1 MSSIAASSSA
11 PRGGADLLT
20 FGFGAAAAMWA
31 AGYFLRLPGAVV
43 PAPVLLAVV
52 LTIALACGFLAGRWT
67 RRGWRAGLGAGL
79 IAGGLNLLIVLS
91 LVSGSNR
98 PNEVV
103 PSALGWIP
111 GSILLTMG
119 LMTLG
124 AALGARRARPLPGDA
139 WTAHFA
145 AVTAGATLVLIMV
158 GGNVTGHDAGL
169 AVPDWPNSFEYNMF
183 MYPLAKMTGG
193 IYFEHSH
200 RLFGALVG
208 LTTLVLAAHI
218 ALTERRG
225 WVRGLAG
232 AALVV
237 VCVQGVLGGL
247 RVTGRPTLSVNPA
260 DLQPNIALAMVHG
273 VLAQVF
279 FCMLVTLRL
288 ALGRAWREAQPATT
302 PAAELDRGVLL
313 ALLALTL
320 VQSTLGA
327 LVRHIDWGV
336 HLHISLAIAVL
347 AVAGVAGFRAA
358 AAYPDDRLR
367 SRLGTWL
374 LIVTGVQLALG
385 LIALVLTRFAPP
397 GSVGLSVQ
405 VAVTTAHQTL
415 GAVFFASVV
424 GLAAWHNRRTVPL
437 RRGFPLQPSLG

>member
-1 MSSIAASSSA
+1 
-11 PRGGADLLT
+11 
-20 FGFGAAAAMWA
+20 MWA
-31 AGYFLRLPGAVV
+31 AGYFLRLPGAAV
-43 PAPVLLAVV
+43 PAPLLLAVV
-52 LTIALACGFLAGRWT
+52 LAIALACGVLAGRWT
-67 RRGWRAGLGAGL
+67 RRSWRAGLGAGL
-79 IAGGLNLLIVLS
+79 ITSGLNLLIVLS

-111 GSILLTMG
+111 GSIVITTG

-124 AALGARRARPLPGDA
+124 AAMGARRPRPLAGDG

-145 AVTAGATLVLIMV
+145 AVAAGATLVLIMV

-208 LTTLVLAAHI
+208 LTTLVLTAHL

-232 AALVV
+232 AAFLV

-247 RVTGRPTLSVNPA
+247 RVTGRPTLSANPA

-288 ALGRAWREAQPATT
+288 ALGRAWREAQPVTM
-302 PAAELDRGVLL
+302 PAAEYDRGVLL
-313 ALLALTL
+313 VLLALTL
-320 VQSTLGA
+320 TQSTLGA

-347 AVAGVAGFRAA
+347 AVAGVAGFRASGA
-358 AAYPDDRLR
+358 LADDWLR
-367 SRLGTWL
+367 SRLGNWL

-385 LIALVLTRFAPP
+385 LIALALTRFAPP

-405 VAVTTAHQTL
+405 VAVTTGHQTL

-424 GLAAWHNRRTVPL
+424 VLAAWHNRRNAPL